1 MINFSK
7 SICLFL
13 FYFLINTLIAQPEL
27 IKNKFRSPLQ
37 IPLVLAGTFG
47 ELRSNHFHSGID
59 IKTKGVEGYPIIAID
74 DGYISRVKV
83 KPGGYGKAL
92 YLTHSNG
99 FVSVYAHLR
108 NFHDSIDDYLLNK
121 QYENRSYSMDL
132 FPLRDD
138 FLFNQGDTIAW
149 SGNSGSSS
157 GPHLHFEIRDTKTQ
171 EIINPLL
178 FGFKTKDTS
187 PPVIKNLFVYPLDS
201 TSNIN
206 GENDTLMI
214 PIQSTDDNSYFLVDQ
229 SIIVDGPIGFAIE
242 VYDCFDNAPN
252 KNGVYSL
259 ELFIDSGLIYKH
271 DMDRFSFSETR
282 YINSLMDY
290 HANKLFGFRPQK
302 SFLDSNNKLSIYKFM
317 KDRGHLFFDVNAS
330 HHAIYRV
337 RDLAG
342 NSSMLEFNFTT
353 DTSLQQVYKSKH
365 GTFFSFGK
373 ENSFQKNDFQLRIP
387 KYSLYNDLY
396 FSYST
401 EPSSDEFICD
411 IHKIHNEDT
420 PLHLSYSISLDV
432 SITDEELRDKAVI
445 CRLENKENLSCLSSQ
460 WKGGFLTANSNSFG
474 HYAALIDTMPPV
486 IKKKSFSSDL
496 TNASLMSFE
505 VEDELSGLASYN
517 AFVDGTWVLFA
528 YDQKNKIITH
538 YFDGYISS
546 GSHNLEIIVK
556 DYVNNEKRL
565 KLQFVR

>member
-1 MINFSK
+1 MNNLSK
-7 SICLFL
+7 SICFFLFL
-13 FYFLINTLIAQPEL
+13 FLINPLFAQPEL

-59 IKTKGVEGYPIIAID
+59 IKTKGKEGYPIIAID
-74 DGYISRVKV
+74 DGYISRIKV

-121 QYENRSYSMDL
+121 QYEKKSYSMDL
-132 FPLRDD
+132 FPLRDN
-138 FLFNQGDTIAW
+138 FLFSKGDTIAW

-157 GPHLHFEIRDTKTQ
+157 GPHLHFEIRDAKTQ

-178 FGFKTKDTS
+178 FGFKTKDTT
-187 PPVIKNLFVYPLDS
+187 PPVIKNLFIYPIDS

-206 GENDTLMI
+206 GENDTLII
-214 PIQSTDDNSYFLVDQ
+214 PVQSTDDNSYLLVDQ
-229 SIIVDGPIGFAIE
+229 SIIVDGPIGIGIE
-242 VYDCFDNAPN
+242 VFDCFDNAPN

-259 ELFIDSGLIYKH
+259 ELFIDSSLIYMH

-290 HANKLFGFRPQK
+290 HANKLFGFSPQK
-302 SFLDSNNKLSIYKFM
+302 SFLDSNNKLSVYKFI
-317 KDRGHLFFDVNAS
+317 KDMGHVFFDSNSS
-330 HHAIYRV
+330 HQALYRV
-337 RDLAG
+337 KDLAG
-342 NSSMLEFNFTT
+342 NTSMLEFNFTT
-353 DTSLQQVYKSKH
+353 DTSLQEVYKPKP
-365 GTFFSFGK
+365 GTFFSFDK
-373 ENSFQKNDFQLRIP
+373 ENSFQRDDFQLRIP
-387 KYSLYNDLY
+387 KHSLYNDVY

-401 EPSSDEFICD
+401 EPSSNKFICD
-411 IHKIHNEDT
+411 IQKIHNEDT
-420 PLHLSYSISLDV
+420 PLHLSYSISLEV
-432 SITDEELRDKAVI
+432 FINDEELRDKAVI
-445 CRLENKENLSCLSSQ
+445 CRLENNDNLSCLSSQ
-460 WKGGFLTANSNSFG
+460 WKNGFLIANSNSFG
-474 HYAALIDTMPPV
+474 HYVALIDTMPPV

-496 TNASLMSFE
+496 TKASFMSFE

-517 AFVDGTWVLFA
+517 AFVDGKWVLFA

-538 YFDGYISS
+538 YFDGHISS